1 MSRVPVPTPRELE
14 VLRYLGVGM
23 HIDAPEKGH
32 LTYFVRAKGVT
43 VIRIQRRTI
52 AQLREA
58 GWIDENLMLTAAG
71 RAVADCKTFVRAF
84 ADSLSQ
90 SPTPE
95 NA

>member
-1 MSRVPVPTPRELE
+1 

-23 HIDAPEKGH
+23 HIDAPAKGH

-71 RAVADCKTFVRAF
+71 RAVVDCKTFVRAF

-90 SPTPE
+90 STTPE